1 MLFATQRLKR
11 KLGHGK
17 RVEISEAELV
27 NHLKSAEIYEGELL
41 KQRLKAMDNRTVLE
55 ITSGNSI
62 ESRMISPVVDIVQQ
76 TVVEVVPRTMAI
88 DERQQKRINLITV
101 EDEDED
107 DFEDYG
113 KF

>member
-1 MLFATQRLKR
+1 
-11 KLGHGK
+11 
-17 RVEISEAELV
+17 
-27 NHLKSAEIYEGELL
+27 
-41 KQRLKAMDNRTVLE
+41 MDNRTVLE
-55 ITSGNSI
+55 ITSGSSI
-62 ESRMISPVVDIVQQ
+62 DNRIISPVVDIDQT

-88 DERQQKRINLITV
+88 DEWQQKKINLITV